1 MLKYLV
7 QKEFIQI
14 RRNRFLPRMILMYPL
29 MLMLVLPFAANY
41 EIKNI
46 SIAVVDHDDSMLSAR
61 LLGKISS
68 SPYFR
73 ISAYCYNDLDALRM
87 VELGTADTVLEIP
100 FGFGRDLGK
109 GTQREVL
116 ISSDMVN
123 GTKGNLG
130 SAYLSLVIQDF
141 SSDLRNETV
150 PTNGKAGSP
159 VTIEPHYRYNP
170 YLSYPVFMIPA
181 LMVMGLLMITGFL
194 PALNIVGEKEAGTI
208 ESMHVTP
215 VRKGTF
221 ILSKLIPYWFIGFFV
236 FTFMLVLAFLF
247 WGLSPTGSIL
257 LLYLSAGL
265 FVLTVSGFGLII
277 SNYAKSYQQAMF
289 MMFFFVMIFNFL
301 SGLFTPISSMP
312 QWAQVFSHLSPLRY
326 MIEIL
331 RGVYLRGC
339 GIQDLGKQL
348 LSLSILMVGFNS
360 WAIVSYRKKSA

>member
-14 RRNRFLPRMILMYPL
+14 RRNLFLPRMILMYPI
-29 MLMLVLPFAANY
+29 MLILVLPFAASF

-46 SIAVVDHDDSMLSAR
+46 NVAVVDHDNSLLSTR
-61 LLGKISS
+61 LLGKISA

-73 ISAYCYNDLDALRM
+73 IAAFCPNDSDALRM
-87 VELGTADTVLEIP
+87 VELGTADTVLGIP
-100 FGFGRDLGK
+100 FGFEKELVR

-116 ISSDMVN
+116 ISADTVN
-123 GTKGNLG
+123 GTKGSLG

-141 SSDLRNETV
+141 STELRNERV
-150 PTNGKAGSP
+150 PASINAGSP
-159 VTIEPHYRYNP
+159 VTIEPNYRYNP
-170 YLSYPVFMIPA
+170 YLSYPAFMIPA

-208 ESMHVTP
+208 ESMNVTP
-215 VRKGTF
+215 VRKLTF
-221 ILSKLIPYWFIGFFV
+221 ILSKLIPYWLIGFFV
-236 FTFMLVLAFLF
+236 FTFMLVLAFVF
-247 WGLSPTGSIL
+247 WGLAPNGSIL
-257 LLYLSAGL
+257 VLYFSACL
-265 FVLTVSGFGLII
+265 FVFTVSGFGLII

-301 SGLFTPISSMP
+301 SGLFTPVSSMP
-312 QWAQVFSHLSPLRY
+312 QWAQVFSHISPLRY

-339 GIQDLGKQL
+339 GVQDLVKQL
-348 LSLSILMVGFNS
+348 LSLTVLMVGFNG
-360 WAIVSYRKKSA
+360 WAILSYRKKS

>member
-14 RRNRFLPRMILMYPL
+14 RRNLFLPRMILMYPI
-29 MLMLVLPFAANY
+29 MLILVLPFAASF

-46 SIAVVDHDDSMLSAR
+46 NVAVVDHDESMLSAR

-73 ISAYCYNDLDALRM
+73 IAAFCSDDSDALRM

-100 FGFGRDLGK
+100 YGFENELTR
-109 GTQREVL
+109 GTLVEVL
-116 ISSDMVN
+116 ISSDTVN

-141 SSDLRNETV
+141 STDLRNETV
-150 PTNGKAGSP
+150 PENKNAGSSI
-159 VTIEPHYRYNP
+159 TIEPHYRYNP
-170 YLSYPVFMIPA
+170 YLSYPDFMIPA

-208 ESMHVTP
+208 ESMNVTP
-215 VRKGTF
+215 VRRMTF
-221 ILSKLIPYWFIGFFV
+221 ILSKLIPYWLIGFFV
-236 FTFMLVLAFLF
+236 FTFMLVLAFVF
-247 WGLSPTGSIL
+247 WHLIPTGSL
-257 LLYLSAGL
+257 LVLYFSACL
-265 FVLTVSGFGLII
+265 FVFTVSGFGLII

-312 QWAQVFSHLSPLRY
+312 QWAQLFSHISPLRY

-339 GIQDLGKQL
+339 GIQDLLKQL
-348 LSLSILMVGFNS
+348 FSLSVLMIGFNS
-360 WAIVSYRKKSA
+360 WAIISYRKKS